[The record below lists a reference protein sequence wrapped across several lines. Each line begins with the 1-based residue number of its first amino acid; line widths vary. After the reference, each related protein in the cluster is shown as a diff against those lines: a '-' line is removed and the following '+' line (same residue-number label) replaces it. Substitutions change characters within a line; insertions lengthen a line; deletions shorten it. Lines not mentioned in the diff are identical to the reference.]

1 MTALLIL
8 TALAAA
14 ELIREYVTGATDAEE
29 RGKRCCQ
36 DVWGA
41 TKSRASWP
49 AIDGDTPDA

>member
-1 MTALLIL
+1 MTLLIL

-14 ELIREYVTGATDAEE
+14 ELIREYVTGAPDAEE